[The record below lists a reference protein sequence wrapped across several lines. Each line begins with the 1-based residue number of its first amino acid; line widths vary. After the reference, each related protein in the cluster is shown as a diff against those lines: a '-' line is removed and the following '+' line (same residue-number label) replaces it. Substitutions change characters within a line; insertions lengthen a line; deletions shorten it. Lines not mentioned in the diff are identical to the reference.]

1 MGYMIIAAL
10 PDSLRSLEFST
21 PIVGAIV
28 GVIILLFGRKLFWL
42 CVAAVGFA
50 AGVELAPHLVQ
61 QPSPLLALT
70 LALVL
75 GFIGALLAFFVQKL
89 AVGIAGFVSGG
100 KLALAIA
107 TAFIGN
113 ATAYYWLTFLIG
125 GIIGAI
131 LLLLLFDWAL
141 IFLSS
146 IVGAYLI
153 QGAIT
158 LPPTGTT
165 ILFMVLVVIGVLVQ
179 SGAMRRSRAVIAD

>member
-1 MGYMIIAAL
+1 MTFAAL
-10 PDSLRSLEFST
+10 PDSIPPIQLST
-21 PIVGAIV
+21 PIIGALV
-28 GVIILLFGRKLFWL
+28 GVVILLFGRKLFWL

-61 QPSPLLALT
+61 QPSPVLQLT

-75 GFIGALLAFFVQKL
+75 GFAGALLALFLQKI
-89 AVGIAGFVSGG
+89 AIGIAGFLAGG
-100 KLALAIA
+100 KLGLALAA
-107 TAFIGN
+107 AFLNN
-113 ATAYYWLTFLIG
+113 AAHLYWVTFLVG

-153 QGAIT
+153 QGVTT
-158 LPPTGTT
+158 LPPAGST
-165 ILFMVLVVIGVLVQ
+165 ILFMVLVLVGVLVQ
-179 SGAMRRSRAVIAD
+179 AGALRRSRMVIAE